1 MVDINIKRYNQ
12 MAQLKIK
19 MFNVIKMMKVNVD
32 DKDYKMK
39 YNCEEDDEDAQDKR
53 VERFNYSFE
62 SNTQNNVN
70 SSATSRDAI
79 RNLLKEI
86 SMIT

>member
-1 MVDINIKRYNQ
+1 M
-12 MAQLKIK
+12 
-19 MFNVIKMMKVNVD
+19 VIKMMKVNVE

-39 YNCEEDDEDAQDKR
+39 YNCEEDDEDVQDKR
-53 VERFNYSFE
+53 VERFNCNFE
-62 SNTQNNVN
+62 SNTQDKVN

-86 SMIT
+86 SMII